1 MKNVKLKPGASP
13 LMTRHI
19 VPTPVGKSF
28 ARPIYRVVHHTG
40 IESHL
45 PQSEIVLTLAYDG
58 PRPSKWSLFPSKDS
72 FAPFITLPLSILA
85 SEVEPLTEA
94 DVFFEGEKIF
104 YA

>member
-45 PQSEIVLTLAYDG
+45 PQSEIVLTLAFDG
-58 PRPSKWSLFPSKDS
+58 GPIQWGAT

-104 YA
+104 HA